1 VAREAGTGGRRGDE
15 RSAGLNRGRAASQG
29 RVVTLFTLIAASL
42 LGLVLGTCLAVFGVG
57 SW

>member
-1 VAREAGTGGRRGDE
+1 
-15 RSAGLNRGRAASQG
+15 
-29 RVVTLFTLIAASL
+29 VVTLFTLIAASL